1 MDLSSRVSSP
11 LAATKNGK
19 GSLGLIDISQ
29 YNLYVV
35 FMLFSEILSLP
46 DGPQRTAATA
56 AWVQGL
62 FSEEG
67 RVPVLVGGAAVEIL
81 TGGAY
86 TTGDFD
92 FVGCVPTSVRHK
104 LEASGFKRTGR
115 HWIHESAEIFLE
127 FPSEALGVEEK
138 AVRHQ
143 AFGYEIVLVSV
154 EDLLVDRLG
163 AWAHWKSGVDGANA
177 FLLFRIRRDEIDDDR
192 LARRADQA
200 GFREALDALRAF
212 DTEWS
217 DSDPDS
223 ESLEMWANNGPSER
237 T

>member
-1 MDLSSRVSSP
+1 MQLD
-11 LAATKNGK
+11 
-19 GSLGLIDISQ
+19 
-29 YNLYVV
+29 
-35 FMLFSEILSLP
+35 EILSLP

-62 FSEEG
+62 FSEESQA
-67 RVPVLVGGAAVEIL
+67 PVLVGGAAVEIL

-92 FVGCVPTSVRHK
+92 FVGSVPASVRRK
-104 LEASGFKRTGR
+104 LESSGFKKTGR
-115 HWIHESAEIFLE
+115 HWIHEPAEIFLE
-127 FPSEALGVEEK
+127 FPGEALGVEEE
-138 AVRHQ
+138 AVRHK
-143 AFGYEIVLVSV
+143 AFGYEIVLVSI

-163 AWAHWKSGVDGANA
+163 SWAYWKSGVDGANA
-177 FLLFRIRRDEIDDDR
+177 FLLFRICRDEIDQGR

-200 GFREALDALRAF
+200 GFKDALDALRAF

-217 DSDPDS
+217 VSDPDS
-223 ESLEMWANNGPSER
+223 ESLEMWANNGPAEV